1 MSFLFALFLFTAT
14 FSTPPSDTTT
24 VISSIEKVTVFRNQA
39 QIERTATIN
48 LKAGKNVIVFT
59 DLAQSLE
66 ENSIQ
71 IKAKGTFTLLS
82 LATTFNFTETKTS
95 NTNIAALEKE
105 KAALEAQAD
114 EKRTTLTVNEGE
126 IGFLIAS
133 QNILNNNKLTGAE
146 LNDLMATYRSNLSR
160 LEKEKLNARRSLREI
175 ETQIQTINNQIRE
188 AGGIKRESFRE
199 VVAEIESETAQKIEF
214 HLQYLVRN
222 AGWQPTYDIRSEN
235 IEEPLSINYKAKIYQ
250 NTGYDWENVQ
260 FIVNSGDPSQNIERP
275 ILNPLYASFFNY
287 NYGRTKQTPQK
298 SQASINRTG
307 QRGVVTGTVVSLRDG
322 ESLAGATIILKE
334 INLGTTADRN
344 GQFTISG
351 VPNGSYNVSV
361 QYIGFATYSGTVVI
375 SNSGLDMRV
384 SLAEEL
390 VSMEEL
396 VISAAPYPGNSDQ
409 FKARTEKPRASAPVF
424 TQQISNQTS
433 FSYAIERPYSVPSD
447 GKEYTL
453 ELKRETPNT
462 VYKYSSTPKLSSFAY
477 LVGEITNWD
486 DLNLIEG
493 DANVYFDNS
502 FVGTNYLN
510 PVALQ
515 DTLGILLG
523 KDERINIE
531 RKKLKDFEERRFF
544 GSKTRESL
552 SYEITIRNTKP
563 ETITISV
570 EDQIPVSTDE
580 SIKVTPKDIS
590 GGKLDKETGI
600 ITWDLELKS
609 NETKK
614 LRIDFEVEYPKSKK
628 IIY

>member
-1 MSFLFALFLFTAT
+1 MSFLIALFLFTAT
-14 FSTPPSDTTT
+14 FSTPPPDTTA
-24 VISSIEKVTVFRNQA
+24 VASNIEKVTVFRNQA

-59 DLAQSLE
+59 DLAQSLQ

-82 LATTFNFTETKTS
+82 LTTKFNFTETKNS
-95 NTNIAALEKE
+95 NTNIAALEKQ
-105 KAALEAQAD
+105 KAVLEAQAD

-126 IGFLIAS
+126 IGFLKAS

-188 AGGIKRESFRE
+188 AGGVKRESFRE
-199 VVAEIESETAQKIEF
+199 VVAEIESETDQKLEF

-222 AGWQPTYDIRSEN
+222 AGWRPTYDIRSEN
-235 IEEPLSINYKAKIYQ
+235 IEEPLSINFKAKIYQ
-250 NTGYDWENVQ
+250 NTGYDWDNVQ
-260 FIVNSGDPSQNIERP
+260 FVVNSGDPSQNIERP
-275 ILNPLYASFFNY
+275 ILNPLYATFFSY
-287 NYGRTKQTPQK
+287 NYGRSKQTSQK

-334 INLGTTADRN
+334 INLGASADRN

-375 SNSGLDMRV
+375 SNSGLDMRI
-384 SLAEEL
+384 SLAEALVGLDEL
-390 VSMEEL
+390 VVTGYGGRSNR
-396 VISAAPYPGNSDQ
+396 VAKAAPPQ
-409 FKARTEKPRASAPVF
+409 PHESAPVF

-462 VYKYSSTPKLSSFAY
+462 DYKYSTTPKLSSFAY

-563 ETITISV
+563 EAITISV

-590 GGKLDKETGI
+590 GGMLDKETGI
-600 ITWDLELKS
+600 ITWDLVLKS

>member
-1 MSFLFALFLFTAT
+1 MPFLLALFLFTAT

-39 QIERTATIN
+39 QIERTATFN
-48 LKAGKNVIVFT
+48 LKTGKNVIVFT

-82 LATTFNFTETKTS
+82 LTTKFNFTETKNS
-95 NTNIAALEKE
+95 NTNIVALEKQ
-105 KAALEAQAD
+105 KAVLEAQAD

-126 IGFLIAS
+126 IGFLKAS

-188 AGGIKRESFRE
+188 AGGVKRESFRE
-199 VVAEIESETAQKIEF
+199 VVAEIESETAQKLEF

-222 AGWQPTYDIRSEN
+222 AGWRPTYDIRSEN
-235 IEEPLSINYKAKIYQ
+235 IEEPLSINFKAKIYQ

-275 ILNPLYASFFNY
+275 ILNPLYASFFSY
-287 NYGRTKQTPQK
+287 NYGRTKQTRQK

-307 QRGVVTGTVVSLRDG
+307 SRGVVTGTVVSLRDG

-334 INLGTTADRN
+334 INLGASADRN

-361 QYIGFATYSGTVVI
+361 QFIGFATYSGTVVI
-375 SNSGLDMRV
+375 SNSGLDMRI

-396 VISAAPYPGNSDQ
+396 VISAAPGSSD
-409 FKARTEKPRASAPVF
+409 KIRARTEKPRASAPVF

-462 VYKYSSTPKLSSFAY
+462 GYKYSTTPKLSSFAY

-563 ETITISV
+563 EAISISV